1 MAVDTINVATPNR
14 RWSRPYTVALSD
26 VVTEKNLQ
34 RNGVPFKY
42 LQNVG
47 TGGLINIAWEP
58 DATEVTI
65 YLSQGQVIEG
75 GLWRH
80 AKTTGTVA
88 GAVLRG
94 FLGIEG
100 ADRG

>member
-1 MAVDTINVATPNR
+1 MAVDTINVATPSR
-14 RWSRPYTVALSD
+14 RWSRPYTVTLSD

-58 DATEVTI
+58 GATEVDI
-65 YLSQGQVIEG
+65 YLAQGQVIEG

-80 AKTTGTVA
+80 AKTTGTVV
-88 GAVLRG
+88 GAALRG
-94 FLGIEG
+94 FLGTGDIT
-100 ADRG
+100 